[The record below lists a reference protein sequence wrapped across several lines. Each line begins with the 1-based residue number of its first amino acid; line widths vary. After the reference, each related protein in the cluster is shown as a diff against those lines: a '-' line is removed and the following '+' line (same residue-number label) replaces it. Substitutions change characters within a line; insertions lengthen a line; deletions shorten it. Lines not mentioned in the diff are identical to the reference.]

1 MLSRTDATKI
11 LIRSIDNHSF
21 PAIFRKVNIQK
32 KKKSTFIKYDN
43 ILSMKKVLILSAIF
57 WSSISSSQD
66 LNWNT
71 VSYTTG
77 SLSANFGSIGSPA
90 STVSMNIT
98 GNTNRIDAGFP
109 VKYIANPPG
118 SADDCSV
125 NCALRSSVTFA
136 SLAETIIYTFS
147 FSPAVSGLS
156 FRIYDIDGTNASSGD
171 QANVTASGPSGAE
184 IITLTNLN
192 TPASTITGS
201 GTTSATVTGTQGN
214 TGDHQ
219 TNVSISGFVS
229 TLVIVYANNP
239 ANPAAG
245 NRSFSIGNMDWTG
258 VLPVRW
264 ISFSGRMQASGSV
277 DLNWITE
284 TEINASHYEI
294 ERSKDGQNYTAIGQL
309 AARGGGRN
317 TYLFTDASPG
327 PGNSFYRIR
336 QVDIGGRFEFSN
348 IVLIR
353 PGKNNG
359 SGFTITP
366 NPASQ
371 YILVSSA
378 ANVQISRL
386 QLYDVTGR
394 LLYES
399 KTGMNRID
407 ISSFRPGL
415 YNVKIENKSGDIF
428 TESFIKR

>member
-1 MLSRTDATKI
+1 
-11 LIRSIDNHSF
+11 
-21 PAIFRKVNIQK
+21 
-32 KKKSTFIKYDN
+32 
-43 ILSMKKVLILSAIF
+43 MKKVLILSSIF
-57 WSSISSSQD
+57 WSSISWSQD

-71 VSYTTG
+71 SGYTTG
-77 SLSANFGSIGSPA
+77 NLTHNFGSIGTPA
-90 STVSMNIT
+90 STAGMTIS
-98 GNTNRIDAGFP
+98 GNTGIINAGFP
-109 VKYIANPPG
+109 ILYAANWPG
-118 SADDCSV
+118 AGSCGGV
-125 NCALRSSVTFA
+125 NCALRTLATFTTTA
-136 SLAETIIYTFS
+136 QTIVYTFS

-156 FRIYDIDGTNASSGD
+156 FSVYDIDGNGTAGASGIRD
-171 QANVTASGPSGAE
+171 VLNVTATNG
-184 IITLTNLN
+184 ITPQNITM
-192 TPASTITGS
+192 TDIDGITTVTGS
-201 GTTSATVTGTQGN
+201 GTTTPVATASSTSSTDNRV
-214 TGDHQ
+214 
-219 TNVSISGFVS
+219 NVSIAGFVTS
-229 TLVIVYANNP
+229 LVVTFATDP
-239 ANPAAG
+239 TGAAG
-245 NRSFSIGNMDWTG
+245 TKSFSIGNMDWTG

-264 ISFSGRMQASGSV
+264 ISFSGRMQTNGSV

-294 ERSKDGQNYTAIGQL
+294 ERSKDGQIYTAIGQL

-317 TYLFTDASPG
+317 TYIFTDANPG

-371 YILVSSA
+371 YILVSAA

-386 QLYDVTGR
+386 QVYDVAGR